1 MIGKI
6 RKGSGF
12 KGCVDYV
19 LGKRQAVLLHADGV
33 LAESRQGI
41 VRSFLAQASMNPRL
55 GKPVGHIALSYSA
68 ADAPRLTDEKM
79 VQLAQEYMREMKI
92 TDTQYI
98 IVRHQ
103 DREHPHVHIVF
114 NRIGNDGK
122 TISDRNDMYRNEQVC
137 KKLKAEHGLYFA
149 KGKERVKQHRL
160 KEPDKSKYEIYTAV
174 KNEIGKSRDWRQ
186 LQERLTEKGI
196 TIQFKYKGHT
206 DEIQGISF
214 IKGGYMFKG
223 SEIDRSFSFSKL
235 DKHFGNAGMDTTEN
249 SRQQI
254 VSAPILEPEQ
264 TPQRNDS
271 PSMGGLFSLFDVSPS
286 APSDEEIDWNLRKK
300 KKKKKRQL
308 KL

>member
-19 LGKRQAVLLHADGV
+19 LGKQQAVLLHADGV
-33 LAESRQGI
+33 LAESRQDI

-114 NRIGNDGK
+114 NRVGNDGK

-137 KKLKAEHGLYFA
+137 KKLKAKHGLYFA

-174 KNEIGKSRDWRQ
+174 KNEQTG
-186 LQERLTEKGI
+186 EV
-196 TIQFKYKGHT
+196 
-206 DEIQGISF
+206 QGISF
-214 IKGGYMFKG
+214 IKGGYTFKG

-235 DKHFGNAGMDTTEN
+235 DKHFGNAGMDAAEN

-254 VSAPILEPEQ
+254 VPAPILEPEQ
-264 TPQRNDS
+264 TPKRNDS